1 MSEAR
6 YEVEF
11 TAAASR
17 QFRKLDKQPQA
28 RIKQAVD
35 ELKINPRHLGVIKL
49 TGRDAYRVRVGDYRV
64 IFEIEDGRLL
74 ITVLRIGSRRDV
86 SESLR

>member
-1 MSEAR
+1 MSQAR

-11 TAAASR
+11 TTAASK

-28 RIKQAVD
+28 RIKQAVE
-35 ELKINPRHLGVIKL
+35 ELKNNPRHPGVIKL

-64 IFEIEDGRLL
+64 IFEIEDGKLL
-74 ITVLRIGSRRDV
+74 ITVLRIGSRRDIY
-86 SESLR
+86 ESLK